1 MNLLIHK
8 LNKNAIIPKYAT
20 EKSACFDIHAC
31 LDINSKIKAY
41 ESQDFP
47 YMVENKEKSTTLKYT
62 EKYGLIIQPNTRA
75 LIPTGLSF
83 CIPNNHS
90 IRLHPR
96 SGLSFKNGIV
106 LANCEGVI
114 DEDYVEE
121 VFVPIYN
128 ISNKEF
134 MVKNGDRICQAEL
147 VLDHRVKIIETYN
160 KINKKSD
167 RIGGFGSTGK

>member
-62 EKYGLIIQPNTRA
+62 EKYGLIIQPNLEPQHR
-75 LIPTGLSF
+75 F
-83 CIPNNHS
+83 F
-90 IRLHPR
+90 
-96 SGLSFKNGIV
+96 FK
-106 LANCEGVI
+106 
-114 DEDYVEE
+114 
-121 VFVPIYN
+121 N
-128 ISNKEF
+128 ISNYKHF
-134 MVKNGDRICQAEL
+134 WSA
-147 VLDHRVKIIETYN
+147 
-160 KINKKSD
+160 
-167 RIGGFGSTGK
+167 

>member
-1 MNLLIHK
+1 MNLIIHK

-31 LDINSKIKAY
+31 LDNNSKIK
-41 ESQDFP
+41 SFIIDNSP
-47 YMVENKEKSTTLKYT
+47 YMTSCKERSVTLKYT
-62 EKYGLIIQPNTRA
+62 EKYGLIIEPRSRA
-75 LIPTGLSF
+75 LVPTGLSF
-83 CIPNNHS
+83 SIPNNHS

-96 SGLSFKNGIV
+96 SGLSFKNGII

-134 MVKNGDRICQAEL
+134 IIKHGDRICQAEL
-147 VLDHRVKIIETYN
+147 VLDTRVKIIETYN
-160 KINKKSD
+160 KIDKKSD
-167 RIGGFGSTGK
+167 RNGGFGSTGK